1 MTTQWRLALSD
12 ISDTNRQESFE
23 ANSIYDLVDMFESW
37 GKVQELSEQIS
48 GVRAQLIDSRGK
60 LVAGL
65 ESLPSFCR
73 LIRST
78 KLGEHR
84 CNKSYIRNCLSIR
97 SAKKEG
103 IAFTCHAGLLNVAFP
118 LQVNKKPVGAILS
131 GRVLGI
137 KDEVDT
143 KQCRALAQEF
153 GLNVDELTSALSEL
167 NKIDPEQFKI
177 FGRLIKP
184 FVDSLGTTMLRYF
197 TLLEKTESLI
207 DAAKESEDLL
217 YVDRLTGLFNERYFV
232 PRLTSE
238 IARAERY
245 KHPISLI
252 LMEIDD
258 FDECVSELGHLARDV
273 LLMEIGNIVE
283 KGARK
288 AEVVVRLDEA
298 KFAIILPEAD
308 HDKAHKVADR
318 LRKNIAL
325 KRFGADA
332 GLSIDLK
339 MSFGIVSL
347 LKNITTDKLRNE
359 AEEMLAK
366 ARSEGGNR
374 IRVLPIPETEE
385 KPRRKVPYIASVN
398 GNGHRRRVV
407 ITGIG
412 LITPIGIGKEAFWNG
427 IKEGK
432 CGVKNISR
440 FETDDL
446 PVKFAGEIN
455 DFDPTDYI
463 DPKSSRRMD
472 RFTQFAVAATKIA
485 ADDASLS
492 IQDVNKVGVML
503 GTNIGGINYA
513 EEQYNL
519 YLEKGP
525 KYLSPFLA
533 IAFSIGSSS
542 SQISLSL
549 GSKGA
554 SLTIAAECAS
564 GSSAIAGAFDEI
576 QKGDMDIVFAGGA
589 EAPIMPF
596 FIHALDTINLLS
608 CRNDNPEKA
617 SRPFDLHRD
626 GLVLGEGAGIV
637 VLEELDHAIKRD
649 ASIYAE
655 LLSHGTTCDSYHMVH
670 PDPDGHEAARAMKI
684 ALENAN
690 LTPGDID
697 YINAHGSS
705 TQLNDA
711 IETRLVKTVF
721 GNHASKVA
729 VSGTKSMTG
738 HAIGATGAIELAT
751 TALAVKNDFAPPT
764 ISYEKPDPDCDLDY
778 VPNNGRNM
786 PINMAMSNSF
796 GFGGKNTIL
805 VLGKYESN

>member
-1 MTTQWRLALSD
+1 MSD
-12 ISDTNRQESFE
+12 ITESARHEGFE

-48 GVRAQLIDSRGK
+48 GVRAQLIDPRGK
-60 LVAGL
+60 LVAGH
-65 ESLPSFCR
+65 ESLPAFCR

-84 CNKSYIRNCLSIR
+84 CNQSYLKNCLS
-97 SAKKEG
+97 SKHSKKEG
-103 IAFTCHAGLLNVAFP
+103 ITFTCHAGLINVAFP
-118 LQVNKKPVGAILS
+118 LQINKRPVGAILS
-131 GRVLGI
+131 GRVLGL
-137 KDEVDT
+137 KDKIDA
-143 KQCRALAQEF
+143 KRCRAISQEF
-153 GLNVDELTSALSEL
+153 GVDADELTEAVAEL
-167 NKIDPEQFKI
+167 HRMDPEQFKM
-177 FGRLIKP
+177 FGKLVKP

-217 YVDRLTGLFNERYFV
+217 YVDRLTGLFNQRYFI

-252 LMEIDD
+252 LMEADD
-258 FDECVSELGHLARDV
+258 LDENVAEVGHLARDMILIEV
-273 LLMEIGNIVE
+273 GNIVE

-308 HDKAHKVADR
+308 HEKAYKVAER
-318 LRKNIAL
+318 LRKIMAL
-325 KRFGADA
+325 KKFGEEA
-332 GLSIDLK
+332 GLAVDLK
-339 MSFGIVSL
+339 MSFGIGSL
-347 LKNITTDKLRNE
+347 LKNITTEKLRQE
-359 AEEMLAK
+359 AEEMLTK
-366 ARSEGGNR
+366 AQDEGGNR
-374 IRVLPIPETEE
+374 IRVSPIPETEP
-385 KPRRKVPYIASVN
+385 KPPRKKPYIASLN
-398 GNGHRRRVV
+398 GNGKPRRVV

-412 LITPIGIGKEAFWNG
+412 VITPIGIGKDAFWKG
-427 IKEGK
+427 IQKGQ
-432 CGVKNISR
+432 CGITNISR
-440 FETDDL
+440 FDTEDL
-446 PVKFAGEIN
+446 PVKFAGEIKE
-455 DFDPTDYI
+455 FDPTDYI

-472 RFTQFAVAATKIA
+472 RFTQFAVAATKMA
-485 ADDASLS
+485 ADDADLS
-492 IQDVNKVGVML
+492 IKDVNKVGVML

-525 KYLSPFLA
+525 KFLSPFLA

-576 QKGDMDIVFAGGA
+576 QKGEIDIVFAGGA

-608 CRNDNPEKA
+608 CRNEDPEKA

-626 GLVLGEGAGIV
+626 GLVLGEGASII
-637 VLEELDHAIKRD
+637 VLEELDHALKRG
-649 ASIYAE
+649 ARIYAE
-655 LLSHGTTCDSYHMVH
+655 LLSQGTTCDSYHMVH
-670 PDPDGHEAARAMKI
+670 PDPNGSEAARAMKM
-684 ALENAN
+684 ALDNAH
-690 LTPGDID
+690 LAPSDID

-738 HAIGATGAIELAT
+738 HAIGATGAIELAA

-778 VPNNGRNM
+778 VPNKGRKM
-786 PINMAMSNSF
+786 SINTAMSNSF
-796 GFGGKNTIL
+796 GFGGKNTIIT
-805 VLGKYESN
+805 LGKHESN